1 MENFETTQKRES
13 QTVISDEV
21 RDYLLETTKWG
32 SFLAIMGYIGMGF
45 LCLAGFMVSIGFSLA
60 GSSID
65 VGFPFWVLGIIYI
78 IMAIVYYFPVTF
90 LYRFSKNL
98 KQGLLAGS
106 NDLVT
111 LGFEN
116 LKSLFRFMGILTI
129 VVLSIYALFLVVGLP
144 LILIFAK

>member
-1 MENFETTQKRES
+1 MENFEGTQKTGS
-13 QTVISDEV
+13 QTVIGDGV
-21 RDYLLETTKWG
+21 KAYLLETTRWG
-32 SFLAIMGYIGMGF
+32 NFLAIMGYIGMGF
-45 LCLAGFMVSIGFSLA
+45 LCLAGFMVSIGFSLM
-60 GSSID
+60 GSSSDIS
-65 VGFPFWVLGIIYI
+65 FPLWILGVIYI
-78 IMAIVYYFPVTF
+78 VMAVVYYFPVTF

-129 VVLSIYALFLVVGLP
+129 VVLSIYAVFLVVALP
-144 LILIFAK
+144 LILILAK

>member
-1 MENFETTQKRES
+1 MESFETTQKSEL
-13 QTVISDEV
+13 QTVLSDEV
-21 RDYLLETTKWG
+21 KAFLLETTKWG

-45 LCLAGFMVSIGFSLA
+45 LCLAGVGVTIMFTFI
-60 GSSID
+60 GSSVD
-65 VGFPFWVLGIIYI
+65 MGFPFQIMGIIYI
-78 IMAIVYYFPVTF
+78 IMAVVYYFPVTF
-90 LYRFSKNL
+90 LHRFSKNL
-98 KQGLLAGS
+98 KQGLLAGT

-144 LILIFAK
+144 LILIMAK